1 MKKYRGFSGTHVPYD
16 FLKKLVEEGKS
27 AEEIGKIIIKIVKTS
42 ENGKRL

>member
-1 MKKYRGFSGTHVPYD
+1 MKKYKGFSGTHVPYD
-16 FLKKLVEEGKS
+16 FLKRLVKDKS